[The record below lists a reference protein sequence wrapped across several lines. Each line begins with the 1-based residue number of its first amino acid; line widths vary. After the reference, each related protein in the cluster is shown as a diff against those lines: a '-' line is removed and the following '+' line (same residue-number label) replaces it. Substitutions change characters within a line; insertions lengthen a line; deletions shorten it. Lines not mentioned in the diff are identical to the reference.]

1 MLDVLKSGT
10 SIRELEKSVES
21 KLNFIE
27 DISPEL
33 FSISLESKLIEL
45 SLVVVPLLNYVI
57 ATVFYRWL
65 LCVSTKFSICL
76 YPIKLLLLLAFAF

>member
-65 LCVSTKFSICL
+65 LYVSTKFSICL
-76 YPIKLLLLLAFAF
+76 YPIKLLLLFAFAF

>member
-57 ATVFYRWL
+57 ATVFYR
-65 LCVSTKFSICL
+65 VSTKFSICL
-76 YPIKLLLLLAFAF
+76 YPIKLLLLFAFAF